1 MAATF
6 TATGYNV
13 TPRLLH
19 AGVVAQ
25 TFNFSYAGRSA
36 SVSDVIYIGRVQH
49 GARCVGGWV
58 KGKPGVD
65 GNSTWKVGIL
75 GNDVFFGPALSISTS
90 ICTRLEAIS
99 GYPKSISLSADHEGL
114 PYVPVIVTKTTG
126 TSTVTGSIQVTLL
139 LQAPDV

>member
-19 AGVVAQ
+19 AGVTAQ
-25 TFNFSYAGRSA
+25 SFNFSYAGRSA
-36 SVSDVIYIGRVQH
+36 SISDVIYIGRLQH
-49 GARCVGGWV
+49 GCRVIGGWV
-58 KGKPGVD
+58 KGKPGCD
-65 GNSTWKVGIL
+65 GNSTWKVGIP

-99 GYPKSISLSADHEGL
+99 GYPKSVSLSSDAEGL
-114 PYVPVIVTKTTG
+114 LYVPVIVTKTTG

-139 LQAPDV
+139 VQAPDV